1 MCRTEAALPISDTVF
16 LDADDPLEFR
26 WWNDSIQTRI
36 FTIKVYKGYNM
47 YAGNLIYKNDIPSG
61 DSSVKVD
68 SAVFEDGQVYTWSL
82 IRVSLAG
89 YKSDRSFN
97 SFKVTRGRR
106 LDEKPRFVFRSFYV
120 KVALSFI
127 LSLLLSP
134 CWETISFW
142 NSACSRS
149 SAS

>member
-1 MCRTEAALPISDTVF
+1 MRYRIVFLSLMFLVFPAGRPVQAGAVSITLESGGYNYVPEPRLRYPISDTVF

-97 SFKVTRGRR
+97 SFKVTRG
-106 LDEKPRFVFRSFYV
+106 K
-120 KVALSFI
+120 KA
-127 LSLLLSP
+127 
-134 CWETISFW
+134 
-142 NSACSRS
+142 
-149 SAS
+149 